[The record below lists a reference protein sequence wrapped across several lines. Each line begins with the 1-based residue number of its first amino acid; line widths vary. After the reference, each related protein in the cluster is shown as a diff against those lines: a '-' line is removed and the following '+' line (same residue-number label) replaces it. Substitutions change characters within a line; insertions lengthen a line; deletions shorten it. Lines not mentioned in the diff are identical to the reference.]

1 MPKRMPRHSM
11 PASLRCGLTRLAVEP
26 LVELPGGA
34 TQAID
39 CMEDAGMVSR
49 YVYDVD
55 SLGHGIS
62 WSTTCLV
69 SDVKVA

>member
-1 MPKRMPRHSM
+1 
-11 PASLRCGLTRLAVEP
+11 
-26 LVELPGGA
+26 VELPGGA